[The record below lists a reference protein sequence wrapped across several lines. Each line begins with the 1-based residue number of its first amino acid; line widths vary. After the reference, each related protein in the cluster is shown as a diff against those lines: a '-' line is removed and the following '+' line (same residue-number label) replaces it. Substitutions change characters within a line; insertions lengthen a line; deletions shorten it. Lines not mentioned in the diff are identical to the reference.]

1 MPDYFVPIDTT
12 LYTDYH
18 RNLIAKGVLT
28 KYAMTFIDNHRN
40 TLASKYKKFKT
51 FNEQFT
57 VDSLM
62 MNTLKE
68 MAEKADVKFDEKQY
82 ETSLPLIKTH
92 LKALIAR
99 DIWDMNEY
107 FQIMNTANRS
117 VEKAIEL
124 LNSNEYDNILK

>member
-1 MPDYFVPIDTT
+1 
-12 LYTDYH
+12 
-18 RNLIAKGVLT
+18 
-28 KYAMTFIDNHRN
+28 MTFIDNHRN